1 MTYRSRLLLY
11 VGMLIVLLLGMMT
24 LSFMAARDVIV
35 EGAEDRL
42 RHATLRKQ
50 DRVFAERE
58 ELQHYT
64 QIISGDLRL
73 QEYLYIIT
81 ELGTSSEGLES
92 YYTRQFGSLPTDYR
106 LIITNEGEV
115 LLGEDYLRLASEV
128 RRRMDSEN
136 PGHFYFRFEKGVV
149 MVVMAAVVY
158 QGERLATAAVA
169 RVMDQAWLAQQERRS
184 HDYLLLFEEGGEVL
198 WSSNALYQ
206 GQRVDLK
213 HKTVQDGE
221 QLMRLGGIAL
231 EGASADVPHLWFGIS
246 ETRLIKMLEGYQRWV
261 YSFAVLGALAVLL
274 VGWLM
279 VRNFN
284 RPFAQLMQITE
295 QMIHGKLPVMP
306 RSESRTE
313 MDRLVNRFADVLDAL
328 RREQAK
334 VERAHRKLQE
344 TAITDSLTG
353 LYNRRYLQEI
363 VPGLFAQVVR
373 DERYLTAVLLDLD
386 YFKAINDNY
395 GHLGGD
401 AVLVHFA
408 RLLKHNSRANDY
420 LFRIGGEEF
429 LILNV
434 TEDPDA
440 SAVLANKIRELVS
453 ASPANYRGEEIP
465 IAVSAGV
472 SCSPGKSSEGEANL
486 SQLMR
491 AADKAL
497 YEAKSNGRNQVVQHS
512 SCREAVASAR
522 RSGHIAL
529 VSSRPPATTTKS

>member
-24 LSFMAARDVIV
+24 LSFKAAQDVIV
-35 EGAEDRL
+35 EGAKEHL
-42 RHATLRKQ
+42 RNATLRKQ
-50 DRVFAERE
+50 DTVLAERD
-58 ELQHYT
+58 ELLHYT
-64 QIISGDLRL
+64 RMISGDLRL

-81 ELGTSSEGLES
+81 ELGTSREGLVS
-92 YYTRQFGSLPTDYR
+92 YYKRQFGSLPTDYR
-106 LIITNEGEV
+106 LIVTGKDKV
-115 LLGEDYLRLASEV
+115 LLGDDYPRLAGEV
-128 RRRMDSEN
+128 RRHLAAEEAD
-136 PGHFYFRFEKGVV
+136 HFYFRSEQGVV
-149 MVVMAAVVY
+149 MVAMSAIVY
-158 QGERLATAAVA
+158 QGQHLATAAVA
-169 RVMDQAWLAQQERRS
+169 RLMDQDWLARQERRS
-184 HDYLLLFEEGGEVL
+184 SDYLLLFEEDGEVL

-206 GQRVDLK
+206 GQSVNLK
-213 HKTVQDGE
+213 DKTLQDGG
-221 QLMRLGGIAL
+221 QLIRLSSIPL
-231 EGASADVPHLWFGIS
+231 EGADVPRLWFGVS
-246 ETRLIKMLEGYQRWV
+246 ESRLIHLLENYQRWV

-279 VRNFN
+279 VRNFG
-284 RPFAQLMQITE
+284 RPFAQLMEITE

-313 MDRLVNRFADVLDAL
+313 MGRLVNRFADVLDAL

-334 VERAHRKLQE
+334 VQRAHRKLQE

-363 VPGLFAQVVR
+363 TPGLFARVVR

-386 YFKAINDNY
+386 YFKAINDCH
-395 GHLGGD
+395 GHPGGD

-408 RLLKHNSRANDY
+408 HLLKHNSRANDY

-434 TEDPDA
+434 TEDPEA
-440 SAVLANKIRELVS
+440 SAALANKIRELVS
-453 ASPANYRGEEIP
+453 SSPASYQGSEIM
-465 IAVSAGV
+465 ITVSAGV
-472 SCSPGKSSEGEANL
+472 SCCPGKSGESEATL

-497 YEAKSNGRNQVVQHS
+497 YEAKSNGRNQVVRHS
-512 SCREAVASAR
+512 SCLEATASTR
-522 RSGHIAL
+522 RRHQLAL
-529 VSSRPPATTTKS
+529 VSSRSAEKSES